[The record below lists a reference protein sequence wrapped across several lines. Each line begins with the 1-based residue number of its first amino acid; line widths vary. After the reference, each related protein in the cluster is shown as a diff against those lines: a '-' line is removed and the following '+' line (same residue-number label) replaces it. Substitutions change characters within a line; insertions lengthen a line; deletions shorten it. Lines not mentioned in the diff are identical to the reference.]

1 MTPWRWHCEKWT
13 EERVVTE
20 AARPATPP
28 SNRGVDREGPPGGGA
43 QAILVQRTTRRGS
56 FAPPTRLPSTVQPP
70 PRQQRLWLELKI
82 NVQGDQ
88 RGLVLVHQGAAPAR
102 VGVYFDEAGV
112 LIVDGTTKLPPTD
125 TLQRAI
131 SVLRRTAPKLQEI
144 VLDVSRLFAADY
156 WRLDVFLSEMAPLHV
171 NGLTYPAPSDDRRDL
186 VRLANG
192 YTRLSGQ
199 ADPAPRVPATC
210 ALRAISRLLPEEV
223 RYEP

>member
-1 MTPWRWHCEKWT
+1 VSALRRTSRRRAELCNHCTSLSEYL
-13 EERVVTE
+13 
-20 AARPATPP
+20 A
-28 SNRGVDREGPPGGGA
+28 G
-43 QAILVQRTTRRGS
+43 
-56 FAPPTRLPSTVQPP
+56 
-70 PRQQRLWLELKI
+70 
-82 NVQGDQ
+82 
-88 RGLVLVHQGAAPAR
+88 APAR

-112 LIVDGTTKLPPTD
+112 LTLVDGMAKLPPAD

-144 VLDVSRLFAADY
+144 VLDVSRLFGADY

-192 YTRLSGQ
+192 YTRLSAQ

-223 RYEP
+223 RYEALEGLLKTRMSQHAHDKACRGYRASYLAASSLESLAGGQY